1 MKTIILDKEE
11 SDLVVDAL
19 RIYAELDCCTE
30 HNLSEQVNKL
40 ANQIELTSETHRY
53 HPRKWSKLTGF
64 RNWVNQGKK

>member
-1 MKTIILDKEE
+1 MKKIILDKEE
-11 SDLVVDAL
+11 SELVVDAL
-19 RIYAELDCCTE
+19 RIYAD
-30 HNLSEQVNKL
+30 QVNKL